1 MKERLRVFADSN
13 IVFSASHQ
21 SPNNFEAYWS
31 IPEVD
36 ILTSQYS
43 IVEVNRN
50 LKTAEQRARLW
61 HLIYR
66 SHLVPEGD
74 LVVLP
79 PGISLP
85 AKDEPILRAAIAG
98 RADLLVT
105 GDARHFGTYYNQRV
119 GDLVIVSPV
128 TFRKPF
134 PVHFR

>member
-43 IVEVNRN
+43 IAEVSRN

-74 LVVLP
+74 LIVLP

-85 AKDEPILRAAIAG
+85 AKDVPILRAAIAG

-105 GDARHFGTYYNQRV
+105 GDARHFGPYYNQRV
-119 GDLVIVSPV
+119 ADLVIVSPV
-128 TFRKPF
+128 TFRKRF
-134 PVHFR
+134 PAHFR